1 LEPAAPATIEGSML
15 KFVMVCHRRADWSSE
30 RFRRHLRDVHAPLA
44 MVIPQLRR
52 YVQNFAAA
60 DGNNDEPPWDAMVEF
75 WFDDRAAFEAAWAS
89 AQGRRAAA
97 DNSGCMDM
105 SRTVCTIVEEDVL
118 RDQPRR
124 AAPGLRDG

>member
-1 LEPAAPATIEGSML
+1 
-15 KFVMVCHRRADWSSE
+15 
-30 RFRRHLRDVHAPLA
+30 
-44 MVIPQLRR
+44 
-52 YVQNFAAA
+52 
-60 DGNNDEPPWDAMVEF
+60 MVEF

-105 SRTVCTIVEEDVL
+105 SRIVCTIVDEDVL